1 MDSEISEFQRRASA
15 AVMAAIQAAGQIA
28 QLLIDARI
36 AELQRAARASE
47 DRARRARAQARAAQQ
62 ADAAVWRQAIRTS
75 WWRRASADD
84 IARAWRASATWS
96 AVDPRAREAQRVM
109 TDRLAARGVH
119 VDPKTDMQ
127 PENADWLADQ
137 LDQAA
142 VESTDPAPDAAQSA
156 ATTRE
161 PRRTARQRQEE
172 MADYVRQV
180 WSPDRAERVI
190 HSEAW
195 PALAYK
201 LDQLARAGHDVPDL
215 LRQVPG
221 FIDRAHT
228 PAAYAFRAV
237 DDYATD
243 QAAAGERAA
252 AAKEHPSVTLD
263 GEWSEASGTVP
274 GATAAYANTDSA
286 IGGAIEP
293 DVRAAQLAGRA
304 FPRRPDLW
312 SRTLRLRSLQRQGAA
327 ATGTASRTISA
338 HSRSQSIVAGR
349 CLVQLFTPAAKAQP
363 RCTSSSSSHCAPT
376 IRWPWRQ
383 PPHGSR
389 SSKTE
394 PAGASGRGRT
404 CAQPHARTRPSRS
417 QILLGDGALSA
428 GQGVAGTTP
437 LPRRPQHAENNART
451 ACRRRCCAAV
461 QFARRSESTRGSLP
475 PTSAVEALR
484 QGGRR

>member
-312 SRTLRLRSLQRQGAA
+312 SRTLRLRSLQRQRRSRYWHGQPNHQRTFTKPVDSCRALPCAALHSSGKGAA
-327 ATGTASRTISA
+327 
-338 HSRSQSIVAGR
+338 
-349 CLVQLFTPAAKAQP
+349 PAAP
-363 RCTSSSSSHCAPT
+363 RPHRATAPRPFAGHGGSHRTVP
-376 IRWPWRQ
+376 
-383 PPHGSR
+383 
-389 SSKTE
+389 
-394 PAGASGRGRT
+394 GAL
-404 CAQPHARTRPSRS
+404 RPSPPAP
-417 QILLGDGALSA
+417 LAEDVPALSH
-428 GQGVAGTTP
+428 TP
-437 LPRRPQHAENNART
+437 ERVHPGAKFCLAM
-451 ACRRRCCAAV
+451 
-461 QFARRSESTRGSLP
+461 
-475 PTSAVEALR
+475 
-484 QGGRR
+484 GR